1 MSNLHNNVSFKAADS
16 KLVEISGPHGDAT
29 VMKTA
34 VFWDVAPCSLVDI
47 DLHID
52 AGGSK
57 LL

>member
-1 MSNLHNNVSFKAADS
+1 
-16 KLVEISGPHGDAT
+16 
-29 VMKTA
+29 MKTA

-57 LL
+57 LLWNVRQYLPNYAAQHPRR